1 MEEVSLD
8 ILTPADKEAVPSARS
23 DLADALGWLGLGAA
37 VLIGSIRMD
46 RLQDQDINP
55 YTIPGL
61 LPGLLGIALL
71 LMGAVLAWRSWSR
84 GAWTHDG
91 GSDAGATGSVR
102 LFVVI
107 ALCVAFDTA
116 LVGHGL
122 PFWVAASVFVTVAI
136 LALQQGERRAAGPSL
151 TLRAV
156 ATAALIG
163 LGAGGGVSFLF
174 QSIFLVHL
182 P

>member
-1 MEEVSLD
+1 MEEAPIDV
-8 ILTPADKEAVPSARS
+8 LTPAEDGPVLSARA
-23 DLADALGWLGLGAA
+23 DLADALGWIVLGTAIL
-37 VLIGSIRMD
+37 VGSIRMD
-46 RLQDQDINP
+46 RMQDQDINP

-71 LMGAVLAWRSWSR
+71 LMGAVLAYRSWSHGVR
-84 GAWTHDG
+84 APEVRTRAVG
-91 GSDAGATGSVR
+91 GGR

-107 ALCVAFDTA
+107 GLCVGFDTI

-122 PFWVAASVFVTVAI
+122 PFWAAASVFVAVAI
-136 LALQQGERRAAGPSL
+136 LALQDSKRRIARRPL

-163 LGAGGGVSFLF
+163 LCAGGGVSVLF
-174 QSIFLVHL
+174 QRIFLVHL